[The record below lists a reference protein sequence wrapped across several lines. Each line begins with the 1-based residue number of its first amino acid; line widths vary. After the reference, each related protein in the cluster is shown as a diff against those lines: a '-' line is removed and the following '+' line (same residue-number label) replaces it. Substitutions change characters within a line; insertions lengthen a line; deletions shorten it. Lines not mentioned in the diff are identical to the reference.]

1 MFDLP
6 PPRHIST
13 LRFLPIARRSG
24 DGLLSDLRTGAQLG
38 QREVV
43 FMPDAVRKPFC
54 ALSARKIDSNS
65 MPHAYQ
71 RYAETA
77 SSILL
82 LRPDN
87 GSERFPTAC
96 THRNP
101 RVFGDFTGHISGLM
115 TDRKAPRGAEPATC
129 DRVTD

>member
-1 MFDLP
+1 MSRVEGPLA
-6 PPRHIST
+6 T
-13 LRFLPIARRSG
+13 
-24 DGLLSDLRTGAQLG
+24 
-38 QREVV
+38 E
-43 FMPDAVRKPFC
+43 AVRKPFC